1 MTKTKKIAKA
11 VVVLIEN
18 MRFGF
23 AMIDFDKNALPSQAV
38 TSWLARV
45 RFLARL
51 ALMTCFIPRSEQ
63 VFFPALIA
71 SCMHFLA
78 CLMPVTCIFSRFGAG
93 DISFSALIA
102 SCMHFPALWGWWHIF
117 SRAYRQLHVFSL
129 ARDVACMLFPAPWRW
144 QHFFSRLMAS
154 CMHFPAHLVP
164 VACTFSCFLLPR
176 KVSRSLRSMADPRLS
191 IKSRLENPPLLQYSD
206 KNLYRRNKCKK
217 NIKVKLRWHEQSPL
231 PYS

>member
-1 MTKTKKIAKA
+1 
-11 VVVLIEN
+11 
-18 MRFGF
+18 MRYPLRQWHRDLLVFVSSR
-23 AMIDFDKNALPSQAV
+23 AWRWWHALSRAQN
-38 TSWLARV
+38 
-45 RFLARL
+45 RF
-51 ALMTCFIPRSEQ
+51 
-63 VFFPALIA
+63 FFPALIA

-78 CLMPVTCIFSRFGAG
+78 RLMPVTCIFSPFGAG
-93 DISFSALIA
+93 DISFSAPIA

-117 SRAYRQLHVFSL
+117 SRAYGQLHAFSL
-129 ARDVACMLFPAPWRW
+129 ARDAACMLFPAPWRW

-206 KNLYRRNKCKK
+206 KNLYRGKKCKK
-217 NIKVKLRWHEQSPL
+217 NIKVKLRWHEQSPF